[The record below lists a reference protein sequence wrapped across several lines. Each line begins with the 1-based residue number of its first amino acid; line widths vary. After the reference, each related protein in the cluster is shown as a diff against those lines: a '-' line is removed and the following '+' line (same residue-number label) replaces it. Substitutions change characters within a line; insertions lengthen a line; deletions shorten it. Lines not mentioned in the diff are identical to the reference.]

1 MRHTAWTIFD
11 RHLEMEST
19 ESASAGWTVMPTTSR
34 LSITTDEERKVL
46 LSGMRP
52 IHPGEVLRE
61 DYLVPLNLS
70 SNGLAQAL
78 RVPATRIHEIV
89 KERRAVS
96 ADTAMRLARFFSTS
110 AELWMNLQTSYD
122 LRKADVEFGER
133 IASEVLPLKAA

>member
-1 MRHTAWTIFD
+1 
-11 RHLEMEST
+11 
-19 ESASAGWTVMPTTSR
+19 MPMTSR

-61 DYLVPLNLS
+61 DYLAPLNLS
-70 SNGLAQAL
+70 SNALAQAL

-89 KERRAVS
+89 NERRAVS

-133 IASEVLPLKAA
+133 IASEVLPLEAA